1 MEQRSTIDSKRE
13 SSQSKFKASDLEQ
26 TTKSNTD
33 STQLNDIEDEKR
45 KITLTQK

>member
-33 STQLNDIEDEKR
+33 STQLNDIEDENEKS
-45 KITLTQK
+45 L

>member
-13 SSQSKFKASDLEQ
+13 SNQSKFKASDLEQ

-33 STQLNDIEDEKR
+33 STQSMILKMKNE

>member
-13 SSQSKFKASDLEQ
+13 SNQSKFKASDLEQ

-33 STQLNDIEDEKR
+33 STQSIDIEDENEKS
-45 KITLTQK
+45 L

>member
-13 SSQSKFKASDLEQ
+13 SNQSKFKASDLEQ

-33 STQLNDIEDEKR
+33 PKSNDIEDENEKS
-45 KITLTQK
+45 L